1 MSLAD
6 HYPVG
11 MSICDSYGIAGNCG
25 YLCPNLANEECE
37 SFEDFSP
44 EEIQA
49 SVRWHYGEEIA
60 CEVKK
65 EIRRERLERKKNAVS
80 NP

>member
-25 YLCPNLANEECE
+25 WLCPNLANGECD
-37 SFEDFSP
+37 SYEDFSP
-44 EEIQA
+44 EEIQD
-49 SVRWHYGEEIA
+49 SVRCHYGEEIA
-60 CEVKK
+60 IEVKK
-65 EIRRERLERKKNAVS
+65 EIRRERLERNKHAVS

>member
-65 EIRRERLERKKNAVS
+65 EIRRERLERKKHAVS
-80 NP
+80 NS